1 MKKAVQH
8 LVHNLGYT
16 LSILLFILAVF
27 IIHHKIRQYH
37 YHDIVN
43 QVLQTPSVYLISA
56 MLLTCLNYLVLTCYD
71 ALALHYIKAP
81 LKYHRIMIASFIG
94 YVFSMNATV
103 LGGGA
108 ARYRIYSSFGVSAAN
123 VARLI
128 IFSSITFWLGYLT
141 TGAFSFLF
149 HPQPI
154 PNIPHFPFLSVRP
167 VGVIF
172 LTILLVYFSMVLF
185 IRKPLKIR
193 DWKLTPPGW
202 RLTLVQTLISSVD
215 WLIAAG
221 VLYTLMPKSLG
232 LTYSSFLGIFLLAQV
247 TGLISMVPGGLGVFE
262 TAILLLL
269 SDYGE
274 PTALLGSLLLYR
286 VIYYLL
292 PLTAA
297 SVLLGTSEFLF
308 QKHLV
313 NRVSRFLGRFG
324 RSVIP
329 QLFAFTTFAAGTIL
343 LFSGTLPAV
352 KGRMT
357 LLRDFLPL
365 PAIEIS
371 HFLGSIAGTGLIVL
385 AHSLQ
390 RRINAAYHVTV
401 TLLIAG
407 IVFSLLKGL
416 DYEEATILTVM
427 LLSIVPCRKAFY
439 RKASLF
445 DHAFSPGWILSI
457 VAVIACSIW
466 LGMFS
471 YKHVEYSHRLW
482 WRFAFNADA
491 PRFLRATAA
500 GIVVF
505 LVYFWAK
512 LQFPVKRITA
522 QTDADQLSTAERI
535 VRTSPDSYS
544 WLALLGDKH
553 FLFDESQRAFI
564 MYAVQGRSW
573 IALGEPV
580 GPVDKRQDL
589 LWDFTELC
597 DRYDGWPVFYQVDE
611 ENRDIYLDMGLA
623 FLKLG
628 EEARV
633 DLDAFSLSGAAR
645 SGLRYSCNKL
655 RKQQCCFSVV
665 EPPEVPGIL
674 PQLQEVSDQWLKE
687 KKTREKKF
695 SLGCFDPAYLA
706 KFPIGIVRQDN
717 TILAFANILAGAGND
732 EISVDLMRFLPDGP
746 VGMMDYLFIEIML
759 WAKEQGIKWFNFGM
773 APLSG
778 IEDRSL
784 APLWSYAG
792 TFIFE
797 HGEFFYNFKGL
808 RQYKAKFDPHWKPK
822 YLACP
827 GGLVLPRILANTAVL
842 ISGGLE
848 GVIRK

>member
-1 MKKAVQH
+1 MKKVIH
-8 LVHNLGYT
+8 NLVHNLGIL
-16 LSILLFILAVF
+16 LSILLFVLAVF
-27 IIHHKIRQYH
+27 IIHHKLRQYH

-43 QVLQTPSVYLISA
+43 QVMQTPLLYLVSA
-56 MLLTCLNYLVLTCYD
+56 MVLTFLNYLVLTGYD
-71 ALALHYIKAP
+71 ALALHYVKAP
-81 LKYHRIMIASFIG
+81 LKYHRVMIASFIG
-94 YVFSMNATV
+94 YAFSMNATV

-128 IFSSITFWLGYLT
+128 IFSSITFWLGYLA
-141 TGAFSFLF
+141 TGAFSFLL
-149 HPQPI
+149 HPQDVPKVL
-154 PNIPHFPFLSVRP
+154 HFPFLSVRP

-172 LTILLVYFSMVLF
+172 VLILFAYLGLILV
-185 IRKPLKIR
+185 IKKPLKLR
-193 DWKLTPPGW
+193 GWELVPPGFG
-202 RLTLVQTLISSVD
+202 LSVVQTLISSVD

-221 VLYTLMPKSLG
+221 VLYVLMPQSLG
-232 LTYSSFLGIFLLAQV
+232 LTYSSFLGIFLLAQLA
-247 TGLISMVPGGLGVFE
+247 GLLSMVPGGLGVFE

-274 PTALLGSLLLYR
+274 PTVLLGSLLLYR

-297 SVLLGTSEFLF
+297 SVLLGISEFLF
-308 QKHLV
+308 QKHLI
-313 NRVSRFLGRFG
+313 NRVSRILGRFG

-329 QLFAFTTFAAGTIL
+329 QLFAFTTFAAGAIL

-357 LLRDFLPL
+357 VLRDFLPL
-365 PAIEIS
+365 PAIELS
-371 HFLGSIAGTGLIVL
+371 HFLGSIAGAGLIVL

-390 RRINAAYHVTV
+390 RRLNAAYHVTV
-401 TLLIAG
+401 VLLGAG

-416 DYEEATILTVM
+416 DYEEAVILTVM
-427 LLSIVPCRKAFY
+427 LLSLLPCRKAFY

-445 DHAFSPGWILSI
+445 DHAFSPGWVLSI
-457 VAVIACSIW
+457 VAVIVCSIW

-471 YKHVEYSHRLW
+471 YKHVEYSHGLW
-482 WRFAFNADA
+482 WRFALNGDA

-500 GIVVF
+500 GIVVV
-505 LVYFWAK
+505 LLYFWAK

-522 QTDADQLSTAERI
+522 QNDGDQLFAAERI
-535 VRTSPDSYS
+535 VRSSPDAYS

-573 IALGEPV
+573 VALGEPV

-589 LWDFTELC
+589 LWDFTERC

-611 ENRDIYLDMGLA
+611 ENRDVYLDMGLA

-628 EEARV
+628 EEARI
-633 DLDAFSLSGAAR
+633 DLEGFSLSGAAR
-645 SGLRYSCNKL
+645 SGLRYSRN
-655 RKQQCCFSVV
+655 RIHKQNCRFSLV

-674 PQLQEVSDQWLKE
+674 PQLKEVSDQWLKE

-706 KFPIGIVRQDN
+706 RFPIGIVRQDDKL
-717 TILAFANILAGAGND
+717 LAFANILAGAENE

-759 WAKEQGIKWFNFGM
+759 WAKQQGVKWFNFGM

-792 TFIFE
+792 TFIFK
-797 HGEFFYNFKGL
+797 HGEFFYNFQGL

-848 GVIRK
+848 GIIAK